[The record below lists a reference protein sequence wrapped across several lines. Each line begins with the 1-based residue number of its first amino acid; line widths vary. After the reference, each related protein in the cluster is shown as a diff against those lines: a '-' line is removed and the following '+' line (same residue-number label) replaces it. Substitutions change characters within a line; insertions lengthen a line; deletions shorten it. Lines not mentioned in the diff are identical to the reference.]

1 MALLDLMLNLAVLL
15 LWLNW
20 RSLRLDPVANSL
32 PTTLAGTL
40 KTTRPT
46 PLKAWQLLLGLCL
59 LITLR
64 VVVCREI
71 GSPVDWTPTL
81 DLGVVA
87 LAFRS
92 DNLPTAILYA
102 LLSSLRLV
110 LIFYFW
116 LLVVIAVNRSNSEP
130 DPIQRM
136 LRSYLGRISRWPAMV
151 QVLAPIVAAATLWMA
166 FEPLLVHYRVGIRAA
181 SLAHLAGQGL
191 LIGASLTLSLKYL
204 LPAILLVYMVSSY
217 VYLGNN
223 PVWEFVSATSRSLLS
238 PLKKLPLRL
247 GKLDLSPIAGVIM
260 VLLLLYWLP
269 NFLQAALA
277 KRNLTLWPR

>member
-1 MALLDLMLNLAVLL
+1 MALLDLTLNLAVLL

-46 PLKAWQLLLGLCL
+46 QLKAWQLLLGLCL

-81 DLGVVA
+81 DLGQVA

-92 DNLPTAILYA
+92 DNLPTASLYA

-110 LIFYFW
+110 LVFYFW
-116 LLVVIAVNRSNSEP
+116 LLVLVAINRSNSDP
-130 DPIQRM
+130 DPIQKM
-136 LRSYLGRISRWPAMV
+136 LRSYVGRISRWPALV
-151 QVLAPIVAAATLWMA
+151 QVLAPMVAAAALWMA
-166 FEPLLVHYRVGIRAA
+166 FEPLLVHYGVGIPAA

-204 LPAILLVYMVSSY
+204 LPAILLAHMVSSY

-223 PVWEFVSATSRSLLS
+223 PIWDFLSTTSCNLLR
-238 PLKKLPLRL
+238 PIRKLPLRL
-247 GKLDLSPIAGVIM
+247 GKLDLSPLAGVAV
-260 VLLLLYWLP
+260 VLLALHWLP
-269 NFLQAALA
+269 HFVQAALA
-277 KRNLTLWPR
+277 KHNLTLWPR